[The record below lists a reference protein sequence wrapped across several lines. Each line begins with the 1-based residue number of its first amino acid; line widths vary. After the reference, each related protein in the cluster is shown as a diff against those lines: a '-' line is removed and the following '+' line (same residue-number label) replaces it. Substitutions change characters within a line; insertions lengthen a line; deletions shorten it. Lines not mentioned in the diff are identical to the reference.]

1 MTAEAA
7 VVIPALVL
15 LVAGLLWGL
24 MAAVTR
30 IQCVDAA
37 RAGARAA
44 ARGETGD
51 GVVRAVRSAAPPGAR
66 LKVTKDGELVRVAV
80 RARTVGPGPL
90 TVELRSEA
98 VAMDEAGAENPGE
111 VGGAGTGRSHDR
123 TPASPG
129 SPDGPEQDDA
139 RQTEKTEKD
148 ARQTEEKEE

>member
-1 MTAEAA
+1 MAGDVGPGDVGPGDVGRGPGRDVRRGERLRRSDPCAGYVTAEAA

-24 MAAVTR
+24 MAAVSR

-44 ARGETGD
+44 ARGEPEGA
-51 GVVRAVRSAAPPGAR
+51 VARAVRSAGPPGAR
-66 LKVTKDGELVRVAV
+66 VEMTREGELVRVAV

-98 VAMDEAGAENPGE
+98 VALDERRAGGDEAP
-111 VGGAGTGRSHDR
+111 
-123 TPASPG
+123 
-129 SPDGPEQDDA
+129 
-139 RQTEKTEKD
+139 
-148 ARQTEEKEE
+148 